1 MLTAEY
7 WKRLAED
14 AVTGLITGVS
24 TIVLMAGFD
33 VFTADWKAILGA
45 GLTGA
50 VVAVVKD
57 AVTTPV
63 GAPDS
68 PRVVK

>member
-1 MLTAEY
+1 MLTKEY
-7 WKRLAED
+7 WARLAED

-33 VFTADWKAILGA
+33 VFTADWKAVLGA
-45 GLTGA
+45 VLTGA

-63 GAPDS
+63 GVSDS
-68 PRVVK
+68 PRVK

>member
-1 MLTAEY
+1 MLTKEY
-7 WKRLAED
+7 WARLAED

-57 AVTTPV
+57 AATTPV
-63 GAPDS
+63 GASDS
-68 PRVVK
+68 PRVR